1 MKNLYITMLLTLL
14 AQFTFAQNTLSGNI
28 VNNENQEPLEQV
40 SIYFPQLEK
49 GTVTDANGY
58 YELTN
63 LPTGNFKLVISYIG
77 FQSYSQTVDI
87 TGSSNQLS
95 LELTSS
101 AIEMEE
107 VIVSTPFH
115 KLQRENVMKVERT
128 SIKDLK
134 STGAI
139 NLSEGITTIPGIES
153 VSTGVGIGKPVIRGL
168 SSNRVLTYTQGIR
181 LENQQFGDEHGLGI
195 SDAGIE
201 SVEVIK
207 GPASLLYGSD
217 ALGGVLYLNPEKF
230 ANSNEIDGDI
240 NLNYFT
246 NTQGFNGNGG
256 IKTSSEKLK
265 FLVRAAGTSH
275 SDYKTGADNRVTN
288 SRFNEKDLKTGLAY
302 QLTNFKTEIRY
313 NYNNSE
319 LGIPEEIGEQST
331 NRTPLEPFQNI
342 TSHILSSKTNIF
354 FKNSSLQAIIGYTA
368 NNREEYEDHHHEEEH
383 EDGEEE
389 HEEEEHEGEEHE
401 EEGPALDMKLETLS
415 YNLQYN
421 LAKIG
426 AVETI
431 IGVQGMNQTN
441 TNYGEEILIP
451 NATTNDMG
459 ILATSHIHF
468 DKSDIQLGVRFDT
481 RAINSE
487 ENGIINQEG
496 YVAAL
501 DKNFNSFN
509 IAAGFKFDVTKFLI
523 TRVNIASGFRAPNLA
538 ELTSNGSHEGTN
550 RFEVGNANLN
560 NERNV
565 QTDLSLEF
573 KNEHFE
579 FYINGFYNSISD
591 FIYLQPNGTNVDGD
605 AVFLY
610 QQQDANLYGGEVG
623 LHYHPHPL
631 DWLHMESNFSS
642 VTGELKSNGNLPLIP
657 ANNWA
662 NTLRFEFSKINKNL
676 NNGYGFL
683 TLKSYFAQN
692 KVSDFETATDGYSL
706 LNLGF
711 GATVTISNQP
721 IDFKLSANNILDKEY
736 ISHLSRLKADG
747 IANIGRNINFGVSIP
762 L

>member
-1 MKNLYITMLLTLL
+1 MKNIYITMLLALFV
-14 AQFTFAQNTLSGNI
+14 QFTFAQKTLKGNI
-28 VNNENQEPLEQV
+28 TNKEDQTPLEQV

-49 GTVTDANGY
+49 GTVTNADGFFEIN
-58 YELTN
+58 N
-63 LPTGNFKLVISYIG
+63 LPSGKFKIVISYIG
-77 FQSYSQTVDI
+77 FQTYSQTVDLLEP
-87 TGSSNQLS
+87 TTQLS
-95 LELTSS
+95 LDLMPS

-134 STGAI
+134 SAGAV
-139 NLSEGITTIPGIES
+139 NLSEGITNIPGVES

-230 ANSNEIDGDI
+230 ANSNEVEGDI

-246 NTQGFNGNGG
+246 NTEGLNGNGG
-256 IKTSSEKLK
+256 FKASSEKLK
-265 FLVRAAGTSH
+265 FLVRLGGSSH
-275 SDYKTGADNRVTN
+275 VDYKTGNNERVTN
-288 SRFNEKDLKTGLAY
+288 SRFSEKDLKTGLAY
-302 QLTNFKTEIRY
+302 QLTNFKTELRY

-319 LGIPEEIGEQST
+319 LGIPEEIGDQST
-331 NRTPLEPFQNI
+331 ERSAIEPFQDI
-342 TSHILSSKTNIF
+342 TSHILSSKSNIYF
-354 FKNSSLQAIIGYTA
+354 NNSSLQAIIGFTR
-368 NNREEYEDHHHEEEH
+368 NDRKEFEDHEH
-383 EDGEEE
+383 GAEVILEEEE
-389 HEEEEHEGEEHE
+389 HEEGEP
-401 EEGPALDMKLETLS
+401 PALDMKLETFS

-431 IGVQGMNQTN
+431 IGLQGMNQN
-441 TNYGEEILIP
+441 NSNFGEEVLIP
-451 NATTNDMG
+451 DATTNDIG
-459 ILATSHIHF
+459 LLVTSHIHLN
-468 DKSDIQLGVRFDT
+468 KSDVQLGVRYDKRT
-481 RAINSE
+481 IDSD
-487 ENGIINQEG
+487 ENGLVGDQNYIEAI
-496 YVAAL
+496 
-501 DKNFNSFN
+501 DRNFNSFN
-509 IAAGFKFDVTKFLI
+509 IAAGYKVDVSANLI
-523 TRVNIASGFRAPNLA
+523 TRLNIASGFRAPNLA
-538 ELTSNGSHEGTN
+538 ELTSNGAHEGTN
-550 RFEVGNANLN
+550 RYEIGNADLN

-579 FYINGFYNSISD
+579 FYVNGFYNSISD
-591 FIYLQPNGTNVDGD
+591 YIYLEPNGTAIDGN
-605 AVFLY
+605 AVYLY
-610 QQQDANLYGGEVG
+610 QQQDANLFGGEAG

-631 DWLHMESNFSS
+631 DWLHMESNFST
-642 VTGELKSNGNLPLIP
+642 VTGQLKNDGNLPLIP

-662 NTLRFEFSKINKNL
+662 NTLRFEFSKINKDFA
-676 NNGYGFL
+676 NGYGFL

-692 KVSDFETATDGYSL
+692 KVSNFETTTDGYSL
-706 LNLGF
+706 LNLGL

-721 IDFKLSANNILDKEY
+721 IDFKLSANNVLDKEY
-736 ISHLSRLKADG
+736 ISHLSRLKSDG
-747 IANIGRNINFGVSIP
+747 ISNIGRNINLGVSIP

>member
-1 MKNLYITMLLTLL
+1 MKNIYITMLLALL
-14 AQFTFAQNTLSGNI
+14 VQFTFAQNTLKGKI
-28 VNNENQEPLEQV
+28 TNQEDQTPLEQV

-49 GTVTDANGY
+49 GTVTNADGF
-58 YELTN
+58 YEINN
-63 LPTGNFKLVISYIG
+63 LPSGKFKIVISFIG
-77 FQSYSQTVDI
+77 FQTYSQTVDFLEPI
-87 TGSSNQLS
+87 TQLS
-95 LELTSS
+95 LELMPS

-134 STGAI
+134 SAGAV
-139 NLSEGITTIPGIES
+139 NLSEGITNIPGVES

-230 ANSNEIDGDI
+230 ANSNDVEGDI

-246 NTQGFNGNGG
+246 NTEGLNGNGG
-256 IKTSSEKLK
+256 FKASSEKLK
-265 FLVRAAGTSH
+265 FLVRLGGSSH
-275 SDYKTGADNRVTN
+275 VDYKTGNNERVTN

-302 QLTNFKTEIRY
+302 QLTNFKTELRY

-319 LGIPEEIGEQST
+319 LGIPEEIREQST
-331 NRTPLEPFQNI
+331 ERSAIEPFQDI
-342 TSHILSSKTNIF
+342 TSHILSSKSNIYF
-354 FKNSSLQAIIGYTA
+354 NNSSLQAILGFTR
-368 NNREEYEDHHHEEEH
+368 NDRKEFEDHDLGAEGNIEET
-383 EDGEEE
+383 E
-389 HEEEEHEGEEHE
+389 HEEGEA
-401 EEGPALDMKLETLS
+401 PALDMKLETFS

-431 IGVQGMNQTN
+431 IGLQGMNQIN
-441 TNYGEEILIP
+441 SNFGEEVLIP
-451 NATTNDMG
+451 DATTNDIG
-459 ILATSHIHF
+459 LLATSHVHLN
-468 DKSDIQLGVRFDT
+468 KSDVQLGVRYDKRT
-481 RAINSE
+481 IDSD
-487 ENGIINQEG
+487 ENGLVGDQNYIEAI
-496 YVAAL
+496 
-501 DKNFNSFN
+501 DRNFNSFN
-509 IAAGFKFDVTKFLI
+509 IAAGYKVDVSENLI
-523 TRVNIASGFRAPNLA
+523 TRLNIASGFRAPNLA
-538 ELTSNGSHEGTN
+538 ELTSNGAHEGTN
-550 RFEVGNANLN
+550 RYEIGNADLN

-579 FYINGFYNSISD
+579 FYVNGFYNSISD
-591 FIYLQPNGTNVDGD
+591 YIYLEPNGTAIEGN
-605 AVFLY
+605 AVYLY
-610 QQQDANLYGGEVG
+610 QQQDANLFGGEAG

-631 DWLHMESNFSS
+631 DWLHMESNFST
-642 VTGELKSNGNLPLIP
+642 VTGQLKNDGNLPLIP

-662 NTLRFEFSKINKNL
+662 NTLRFEFSKINKDFD
-676 NNGYGFL
+676 NGYGFL
-683 TLKSYFAQN
+683 TLKSFFAQN
-692 KVSDFETATDGYSL
+692 KVSDFETFTDGYSL
-706 LNLGF
+706 LNLGL

-721 IDFKLSANNILDKEY
+721 IDFKLSANNVLDKEY
-736 ISHLSRLKADG
+736 ISHLSRLKSDG
-747 IANIGRNINFGVSIP
+747 ISNIGRNINLGISIP

>member
-1 MKNLYITMLLTLL
+1 MKNIYMAMLLALL
-14 AQFTFAQNTLSGNI
+14 VQFTFAQNTLKGNI
-28 VNNENQEPLEQV
+28 TNQEDQKPLEQV

-49 GTVTDANGY
+49 GTVTNVDGY
-58 YELTN
+58 FEINN
-63 LPTGNFKLVISYIG
+63 LPSGKFKIVISYIG
-77 FQSYSQTVDI
+77 FQTYSQTVELLEPL
-87 TGSSNQLS
+87 TQLS
-95 LELTSS
+95 RELISS

-115 KLQRENVMKVERT
+115 KLQRENVMKVDRT

-134 STGAI
+134 SAGAI
-139 NLSEGITTIPGIES
+139 NLSEGISTIPGVES

-201 SVEVIK
+201 SVEIIK

-230 ANSNEIDGDI
+230 ANSNDVEGDI
-240 NLNYFT
+240 NFNYFT
-246 NTQGFNGNGG
+246 NTKGLNGNGG
-256 IKTSSEKLK
+256 FKASSEKLK
-265 FLVRAAGTSH
+265 FLVRLGGNSH
-275 SDYKTGADNRVTN
+275 IDYKTGNNERVTN

-302 QLTNFKTEIRY
+302 QLTNFKTELRY

-319 LGIPEEIGEQST
+319 LGIPEEIGVQST
-331 NRTPLEPFQNI
+331 ERSVIEPFQDI
-342 TSHILSSKTNIF
+342 TSHILSSKSNIYF
-354 FKNSSLQAIIGYTA
+354 NNSSLQAIIGFTR
-368 NNREEYEDHHHEEEH
+368 NDRKEFEDHEHSAEESIVEEEA
-383 EDGEEE
+383 
-389 HEEEEHEGEEHE
+389 
-401 EEGPALDMKLETLS
+401 PALDMKLETLS

-431 IGVQGMNQTN
+431 IGLQGMNQN
-441 TNYGEEILIP
+441 NSNFGKEVLIP
-451 NATTNDMG
+451 DATTNDIG
-459 ILATSHIHF
+459 LLATSHIHLN
-468 DKSDIQLGVRFDT
+468 KSDVQLGVRYDKRFID
-481 RAINSE
+481 SD
-487 ENGIINQEG
+487 ENGLVGNQNYIEA
-496 YVAAL
+496 V
-501 DKNFNSFN
+501 DRNFNSFN
-509 IAAGFKFDVTKFLI
+509 IAAGYKVDVSDNFI
-523 TRVNIASGFRAPNLA
+523 TRLNIASGFRAPNLA
-538 ELTSNGSHEGTN
+538 ELTSNGVHEGTN
-550 RFEVGNANLN
+550 RYEIGNADLS

-579 FYINGFYNSISD
+579 FYVNGFYNSISD
-591 FIYLQPNGTNVDGD
+591 YIYLEPNGTAIDGN

-610 QQQDANLYGGEVG
+610 QQQNANLFGGEAG

-631 DWLHMESNFSS
+631 DWLHMESDFST
-642 VTGELKSNGNLPLIP
+642 VTGKLKNDSNLPLIP

-662 NTLRFEFSKINKNL
+662 NTLRFEFSKINKDF

-683 TLKSYFAQN
+683 ALKSYFAQN
-692 KVSDFETATDGYSL
+692 KVSDFETTTNGYSL

-721 IDFKLSANNILDKEY
+721 IEFKLSANNILDKEY
-736 ISHLSRLKADG
+736 ISHLSRLKSDG
-747 IANIGRNINFGVSIP
+747 ISNIGRNINLGISVP

>member
-1 MKNLYITMLLTLL
+1 MKNIYITMLFALF
-14 AQFTFAQNTLSGNI
+14 AQFTFAQNTLQGTINS
-28 VNNENQEPLEQV
+28 QDDQTPLEQV

-49 GTVTDANGY
+49 GTVTNAAGY
-58 YELTN
+58 YEINN
-63 LPTGNFKLVISYIG
+63 LPLGKFKIVISYIG
-77 FQSYSQTVDI
+77 FQTYSQTVEVNS
-87 TGSSNQLS
+87 TNTQLS
-95 LELTSS
+95 LDLAPS

-139 NLSEGITTIPGIES
+139 NLSDGITNIPGVES

-230 ANSNEIDGDI
+230 ANSNDIEGDV

-246 NTQGFNGNGG
+246 NTRGYNGNAGF
-256 IKTSSEKLK
+256 KASSEKLK
-265 FLVRAAGTSH
+265 FLLRAGGSSH
-275 SDYKTGADNRVTN
+275 VDYKTGNHERVTN

-302 QLTNFKTEIRY
+302 QLSHFKTELRY

-319 LGIPEEIGEQST
+319 LGIPEEIGEQTTS
-331 NRTPLEPFQNI
+331 RKAVEPFQDI
-342 TSHILSSKTNIF
+342 TSHIISSKSNLYF
-354 FKNSSLQAIIGYTA
+354 NNSSLQAIIGYTR
-368 NNREEYEDHHHEEEH
+368 NDRKEFEDHHHEEEP
-383 EDGEEE
+383 EESEEE
-389 HEEEEHEGEEHE
+389 HTDEEHE
-401 EEGPALDMKLETLS
+401 EEGAALDMKLETLS

-421 LAKIG
+421 MPKIG
-426 AVETI
+426 VVETI
-431 IGVQGMNQTN
+431 IGLQGMNQKN
-441 TNYGEEILIP
+441 SNYGEEILIP
-451 NATTNDMG
+451 DATTNDIG
-459 ILATSHIHF
+459 LLATSHIHLNKNDF
-468 DKSDIQLGVRFDT
+468 QLGARFD
-481 RAINSE
+481 RRSIEAEASGIVGE
-487 ENGIINQEG
+487 EGFVET
-496 YVAAL
+496 V
-501 DKNFNSFN
+501 DRSFNSFN
-509 IAAGFKFDVTKFLI
+509 IAAGYKLDVSKNLI
-523 TRVNIASGFRAPNLA
+523 ARLNIASGFRAPNLA

-565 QTDLSLEF
+565 QTDLSFEF
-573 KNEHFE
+573 SNEHFE
-579 FYINGFYNSISD
+579 FYVNTFYNSISD
-591 FIYLQPNGTNVDGD
+591 YIYLEPNGMTLDGD

-610 QQQDANLYGGEVG
+610 QQQDANLYGGEAG
-623 LHYHPHPL
+623 IHYHPHPL
-631 DWLHMESNFSS
+631 DWLHMESNFST
-642 VTGELKSNGNLPLIP
+642 VTGELKGNGNLPLIP

-662 NTLRFEFSKINKNL
+662 NTLRFEFNKISESF

-692 KVSDFETATDGYSL
+692 KVSDFETVTDGYSL

-721 IDFKLSANNILDKEY
+721 IEFKLSANNILDKEY
-736 ISHLSRLKADG
+736 ISHLSRLKTDG
-747 IANIGRNINFGVSIP
+747 ISNIGRNINLGISLP

>member
-1 MKNLYITMLLTLL
+1 MKNIYITMLLALL
-14 AQFTFAQNTLSGNI
+14 VQFTFAQNTLKGSI
-28 VNNENQEPLEQV
+28 TNQEDQTPLEQV

-49 GTVTDANGY
+49 GTVTNADGFFEIN
-58 YELTN
+58 N
-63 LPTGNFKLVISYIG
+63 LPSGKFKIVISYIG
-77 FQSYSQTVDI
+77 FQTYSQTVELLEPS
-87 TGSSNQLS
+87 TQLS
-95 LELTSS
+95 LELMSS

-115 KLQRENVMKVERT
+115 KLQRENVMKVDRT

-134 STGAI
+134 SAGAI
-139 NLSEGITTIPGIES
+139 NLSEGITAIPGVES

-230 ANSNEIDGDI
+230 ANSNDVEGDI

-246 NTQGFNGNGG
+246 NTEGLNGNGG
-256 IKTSSEKLK
+256 FKASSEKLK
-265 FLVRAAGTSH
+265 FLVRLGGSSH
-275 SDYKTGADNRVTN
+275 VDYKTGNNERVTN
-288 SRFNEKDLKTGLAY
+288 SRFSEKDLKTGLVY
-302 QLTNFKTEIRY
+302 QLTNFKTELRY

-319 LGIPEEIGEQST
+319 LGIPEEIGDQST
-331 NRTPLEPFQNI
+331 ERSAIEPFQDI
-342 TSHILSSKTNIF
+342 TSHILSSKSNIYF
-354 FKNSSLQAIIGYTA
+354 NNSSLQAILGFTR
-368 NNREEYEDHHHEEEH
+368 NDRKEFEDHEH
-383 EDGEEE
+383 GAEGNI
-389 HEEEEHEGEEHE
+389 EGEEHE
-401 EEGPALDMKLETLS
+401 EGEAPALDMKLETFS

-431 IGVQGMNQTN
+431 IGLQGMNQN
-441 TNYGEEILIP
+441 NSNFGEEILIP
-451 NATTNDMG
+451 DATTNDIG
-459 ILATSHIHF
+459 LLVTSHIHLN
-468 DKSDIQLGVRFDT
+468 KSDVQLGVRYDKRT
-481 RAINSE
+481 IDSD
-487 ENGIINQEG
+487 ENGLVGDQNYIEAI
-496 YVAAL
+496 
-501 DKNFNSFN
+501 DRNFNSFN
-509 IAAGFKFDVTKFLI
+509 IAAGYKVDVSENLI
-523 TRVNIASGFRAPNLA
+523 TRLNIASGFRAPNLA
-538 ELTSNGSHEGTN
+538 ELTSNGAHEGTN
-550 RFEVGNANLN
+550 RYEIGNADLN

-579 FYINGFYNSISD
+579 FYVNGFYNSISD
-591 FIYLQPNGTNVDGD
+591 YIYLEPNGTAIEGN
-605 AVFLY
+605 AVYLY
-610 QQQDANLYGGEVG
+610 QQQDANLFGGEAG

-631 DWLHMESNFSS
+631 DWLHMESNFST
-642 VTGELKSNGNLPLIP
+642 VTGQLKNDGNLPLIP

-662 NTLRFEFSKINKNL
+662 NTLRFEFSKINKDFA
-676 NNGYGFL
+676 NGYGFL

-692 KVSDFETATDGYSL
+692 KVSNFETTTNGYSL
-706 LNLGF
+706 LNLGL

-721 IDFKLSANNILDKEY
+721 IDFKLSANNVLDKEY
-736 ISHLSRLKADG
+736 ISHLSRLKSDG
-747 IANIGRNINFGVSIP
+747 ISNIGRNINLGVSIP

>member
-1 MKNLYITMLLTLL
+1 MKNLYITMLLALL
-14 AQFTFAQNTLSGNI
+14 AQFTFAQNSLSGKI
-28 VNNENQEPLEQV
+28 INNENQEPLEQV
-40 SIYFPQLEK
+40 SLYFPQLEK
-49 GTVTDANGY
+49 GTVTDVDGY
-58 YELTN
+58 YEITN
-63 LPTGNFKLVISYIG
+63 LPTGKFKIVISYIG

-87 TGSSNQLS
+87 IGTSNQLS
-95 LELTSS
+95 IALTSS

-128 SIKDLK
+128 SIQDLK

-139 NLSEGITTIPGIES
+139 NLSEGITTIPGVES

-168 SSNRVLTYTQGIR
+168 SSNRVLTYTQGIL

-230 ANSNEIDGDI
+230 ANSNEINGDI

-256 IKTSSEKLK
+256 FKTSSEKLK
-265 FLVRAAGTSH
+265 FLVRAGGSSH
-275 SDYKTGADNRVTN
+275 IDYKTGGDERVTN

-302 QLTNFKTEIRY
+302 QLSNFKTEIRY

-342 TSHILSSKTNIF
+342 TSHILSSKTNIYF
-354 FKNSSLQAIIGYTA
+354 NNSSLQAIIGYTA

-383 EDGEEE
+383 EEGEEE
-389 HEEEEHEGEEHE
+389 HEEES
-401 EEGPALDMKLETLS
+401 PALDMKLETLS
-415 YNLQYN
+415 YNIHYN

-441 TNYGEEILIP
+441 KNYGEEILIP
-451 NATTNDMG
+451 NATTNDVG

-468 DKSDIQLGVRFDT
+468 NKSDIQLGLRFDT
-481 RAINSE
+481 RTINSE
-487 ENGIINQEG
+487 QNGIIEQEG

-509 IAAGFKFDVTKFLI
+509 IAAGFKFDVTKSLI

-560 NERNV
+560 NERNI
-565 QTDLSLEF
+565 QTDVSLEF

-579 FYINGFYNSISD
+579 FYVNGFYNSISD
-591 FIYLQPNGTNVDGD
+591 YIYLEPNGTNIDGD

-610 QQQDANLYGGEVG
+610 QQQDANLFGGEVG

-631 DWLHMESNFSS
+631 DWLHLESNFST

-676 NNGYGFL
+676 NSGYGFL
-683 TLKSYFAQN
+683 TLKSFFAQN
-692 KVSDFETATDGYSL
+692 KVSDFETSTDGYTL
-706 LNLGF
+706 LNLGI
-711 GATVTISNQP
+711 GSTIKVSNQL
-721 IDFKLSANNILDKEY
+721 IDLKLSAKNILDKEY
-736 ISHLSRLKADG
+736 ISHLSRLKTDG
-747 IANIGRNINFGVSIP
+747 ILNIGRNVNLGISIP

>member
-1 MKNLYITMLLTLL
+1 MLLALFV
-14 AQFTFAQNTLSGNI
+14 QFTFAQNTLKGNI
-28 VNNENQEPLEQV
+28 TNKEDQTPLEQV

-49 GTVTDANGY
+49 GTVTNADGFFEIN
-58 YELTN
+58 N
-63 LPTGNFKLVISYIG
+63 LPSGKFKIVISYIG
-77 FQSYSQTVDI
+77 FQTYSQTVDLLEP
-87 TGSSNQLS
+87 TTQLS
-95 LELTSS
+95 LDLMPS

-134 STGAI
+134 SAGAV
-139 NLSEGITTIPGIES
+139 NLSEGITNIPGVES

-230 ANSNEIDGDI
+230 ANSNEVEGDI

-246 NTQGFNGNGG
+246 NTEGLNGNGG
-256 IKTSSEKLK
+256 FKASSEKLK
-265 FLVRAAGTSH
+265 FLVRLGGSSH
-275 SDYKTGADNRVTN
+275 VDYKTGNNERVTN
-288 SRFNEKDLKTGLAY
+288 SRFSEKDLKTGLAY
-302 QLTNFKTEIRY
+302 QLTNFKTELRY

-319 LGIPEEIGEQST
+319 LGIPEEIGDQST
-331 NRTPLEPFQNI
+331 ERSAIEPFQDI
-342 TSHILSSKTNIF
+342 TSHILSSKSNIYF
-354 FKNSSLQAIIGYTA
+354 NNSSLQAIIGFTR
-368 NNREEYEDHHHEEEH
+368 NDRKEFEDHEH
-383 EDGEEE
+383 GAEVILEEEE
-389 HEEEEHEGEEHE
+389 HEEGEP
-401 EEGPALDMKLETLS
+401 PALDMKLETFS

-431 IGVQGMNQTN
+431 IGLQGMNQN
-441 TNYGEEILIP
+441 NSNFGEEILIP
-451 NATTNDMG
+451 DATTNDIG
-459 ILATSHIHF
+459 LLVTSHIHLN
-468 DKSDIQLGVRFDT
+468 KSDVQLGVRYDKRT
-481 RAINSE
+481 IDSD
-487 ENGIINQEG
+487 ENGLVGDQNYIEAI
-496 YVAAL
+496 
-501 DKNFNSFN
+501 DRNFNSFN
-509 IAAGFKFDVTKFLI
+509 IAAGYKVDVSENLI
-523 TRVNIASGFRAPNLA
+523 TRLNIASGFRAPNLA
-538 ELTSNGSHEGTN
+538 ELTSNGAHEGTN
-550 RFEVGNANLN
+550 RYEIGNADLN

-579 FYINGFYNSISD
+579 FYVNGFYNSISD
-591 FIYLQPNGTNVDGD
+591 YIYLEPNGTAIDGN
-605 AVFLY
+605 AVYLY
-610 QQQDANLYGGEVG
+610 QQQDANLFGGEAG

-631 DWLHMESNFSS
+631 DWLHMESNFST
-642 VTGELKSNGNLPLIP
+642 VTGQLKNDGNLPLIP

-662 NTLRFEFSKINKNL
+662 NTLRFEFSKINKDFD
-676 NNGYGFL
+676 NGYGFL

-692 KVSDFETATDGYSL
+692 KVSNFETTTNGYSL
-706 LNLGF
+706 LNLGL

-721 IDFKLSANNILDKEY
+721 IDFKLSANNVLDKEY
-736 ISHLSRLKADG
+736 ISHLSRLKSDG
-747 IANIGRNINFGVSIP
+747 ISNIGRNINLGVSIP

>member
-1 MKNLYITMLLTLL
+1 MKNIYITMLLALL
-14 AQFTFAQNTLSGNI
+14 VQFAFAQSTLSGTINS
-28 VNNENQEPLEQV
+28 QEDKAPLEQV

-49 GTVTDANGY
+49 GTITNADGFYKIN
-58 YELTN
+58 N
-63 LPTGNFKLVISYIG
+63 LPTGKFKIVISYIG
-77 FQSYSQTVDI
+77 FQTYSQTVDLLEP
-87 TGSSNQLS
+87 TNQLS
-95 LELTSS
+95 LELSPS

-115 KLQRENVMKVERT
+115 KLQRENVMKVERA

-134 STGAI
+134 STGAV
-139 NLSEGITTIPGIES
+139 NLSEGLTTIPGVES

-230 ANSNEIDGDI
+230 ANSNEVEGDV

-246 NTQGFNGNGG
+246 NTEGFNGNGG
-256 IKTSSEKLK
+256 FKVSSEKLK
-265 FLVRAAGTSH
+265 FLVRAGGSSH
-275 SDYKTGADNRVTN
+275 VDYKTGNNERVTN

-302 QLTNFKTEIRY
+302 QLTNFKTELRY

-331 NRTPLEPFQNI
+331 DRSAIEPFQDI
-342 TSHILSSKTNIF
+342 TSHILSSKSNIYF
-354 FKNSSLQAIIGYTA
+354 NNSSLQAIIGFTR
-368 NNREEYEDHHHEEEH
+368 NDRKEFEDHHHGEEGLE
-383 EDGEEE
+383 EEE
-389 HEEEEHEGEEHE
+389 HEEE
-401 EEGPALDMKLETLS
+401 EEGPALDMKLETFS

-431 IGVQGMNQTN
+431 VGLQGMNQSN
-441 TNYGEEILIP
+441 SNFGEEVLIP
-451 NATTNDMG
+451 DATTNDIG
-459 ILATSHIHF
+459 LLATSHIHLN
-468 DKSDIQLGVRFDT
+468 KSDFQLGVRYDRRT
-481 RAINSE
+481 IDADES
-487 ENGIINQEG
+487 GIIGEEG
-496 YVAAL
+496 YITSV
-501 DKNFNSFN
+501 DRSFNSFN
-509 IAAGFKFDVTKFLI
+509 IAAGYKLDVSKNFI
-523 TRVNIASGFRAPNLA
+523 TRLNIASGFRAPNLA
-538 ELTSNGSHEGTN
+538 ELTSNGAHEGTN
-550 RFEVGNANLN
+550 RFEIGNSDLN

-591 FIYLQPNGTNVDGD
+591 YIYLEPNGTSLDGD

-610 QQQDANLYGGEVG
+610 QQQDANLFGGEAG

-631 DWLHMESNFSS
+631 DWLHMESNFST
-642 VTGELKSNGNLPLIP
+642 VTGELKSSGNLPLIP

-662 NTLRFEFSKINKNL
+662 NTLRFEFNKINKSFNS
-676 NNGYGFL
+676 GYGFL

-692 KVSDFETATDGYSL
+692 NVSEFETSTSGYSL

-721 IDFKLSANNILDKEY
+721 IDFILSANNILDKEY
-736 ISHLSRLKADG
+736 ISHLSRLKTDG
-747 IANIGRNINFGVSIP
+747 ISNIGRNINLGISVP

>member
-1 MKNLYITMLLTLL
+1 MKNIYITMLMAFLV
-14 AQFTFAQNTLSGNI
+14 QCTFAQNTLKGNI
-28 VNNENQEPLEQV
+28 TNQEDQTSLEQV

-49 GTVTDANGY
+49 GTVTNADGFFEIN
-58 YELTN
+58 N
-63 LPTGNFKLVISYIG
+63 LPSGKFKIVISYIG
-77 FQSYSQTVDI
+77 FQTYSQTVELLEP
-87 TGSSNQLS
+87 TTLLS
-95 LELTSS
+95 MELMPS

-128 SIKDLK
+128 SIKELK
-134 STGAI
+134 SAGAL
-139 NLSEGITTIPGIES
+139 NLSEGITNIPGVES

-230 ANSNEIDGDI
+230 ANSNDVEGDL

-246 NTQGFNGNGG
+246 NTEGFNGNGG
-256 IKTSSEKLK
+256 FKASSEKFK
-265 FLVRAAGTSH
+265 FLVRLGGSSH
-275 SDYKTGADNRVTN
+275 IDYKTGNNERVTN
-288 SRFNEKDLKTGLAY
+288 SRFNEKDLKTGFAY
-302 QLTNFKTEIRY
+302 QLTNFKTELRY

-331 NRTPLEPFQNI
+331 NRSALEPFQDI
-342 TSHILSSKTNIF
+342 TSHILSSKSNIYF
-354 FKNSSLQAIIGYTA
+354 NNSSLQAIIGFTR
-368 NNREEYEDHHHEEEH
+368 NDRKEFEEH
-383 EDGEEE
+383 EHGLEGIV
-389 HEEEEHEGEEHE
+389 EEEENKEVEA
-401 EEGPALDMKLETLS
+401 PALDMKLETLS
-415 YNLQYN
+415 YNIQYN

-431 IGVQGMNQTN
+431 IGLQGMNQN
-441 TNYGEEILIP
+441 NSNFGEEVLIP
-451 NATTNDMG
+451 DATTNDIG
-459 ILATSHIHF
+459 LLATSHIHLNE
-468 DKSDIQLGVRFDT
+468 SDVQLGIRYDKRT
-481 RAINSE
+481 IDSD
-487 ENGIINQEG
+487 ENGLVGDQNYIEA
-496 YVAAL
+496 V
-501 DKNFNSFN
+501 DRNFNSFN
-509 IAAGFKFDVTKFLI
+509 IAAGYKVAISENFI
-523 TRVNIASGFRAPNLA
+523 TRLNIASGFRAPNLA
-538 ELTSNGSHEGTN
+538 ELTSNGAHEGTN
-550 RFEVGNANLN
+550 RYEIGNANLN

-579 FYINGFYNSISD
+579 FYVNGFYNTISD
-591 FIYLQPNGTNVDGD
+591 YIYLEPSGTSIDGN
-605 AVFLY
+605 AVYLY
-610 QQQDANLYGGEVG
+610 QQQDANLFGGEAG

-631 DWLHMESNFSS
+631 DWLHMESNFST
-642 VTGELKSNGNLPLIP
+642 VTGQLKNDGNLPLIP
-657 ANNWA
+657 ANNWS
-662 NTLRFEFSKINKNL
+662 NTLRFEFSKINKDF

-692 KVSDFETATDGYSL
+692 KVSDFETPTDGYSL
-706 LNLGF
+706 LNIGF

-721 IDFKLSANNILDKEY
+721 IDFKLSANNVLDKEY
-736 ISHLSRLKADG
+736 ISHLSRLKSDG
-747 IANIGRNINFGVSIP
+747 KSNIGRNINFGISVP